1 MAESGS
7 NKFGE
12 GGHESDRLQR
22 ALIVEDDPNVNVF
35 LGQVLEEL
43 GFDVVSADSC
53 KSAFGAVLTRPELA
67 VSIVDL
73 SLPDGNG
80 LELAGELQRLYSDLP
95 IVIVSGYLE
104 KKQVESAQKEEMENR
119 RVAVV
124 QKPYTLETI
133 ESCLKRLGCIT

>member
-7 NKFGE
+7 NKSGAVR
-12 GGHESDRLQR
+12 HDAQSQR
-22 ALIVEDDPNVNVF
+22 ALIVEDDPNVNVY
-35 LGQVLEEL
+35 LSQVLEDL
-43 GFDVVSADSC
+43 GFSVVSTDSC
-53 KSAFGAVLTRPELA
+53 KSAFGAMVSRPELA

-80 LELAGELQRLYSDLP
+80 LELVGELQRLYSDLP

-133 ESCLKRLGCIT
+133 EDCLRRLGCLE